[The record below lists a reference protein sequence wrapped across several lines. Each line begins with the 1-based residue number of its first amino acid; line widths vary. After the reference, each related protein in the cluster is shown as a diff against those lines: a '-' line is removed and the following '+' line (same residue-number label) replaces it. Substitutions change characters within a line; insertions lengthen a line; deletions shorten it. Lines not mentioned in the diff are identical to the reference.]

1 MSGDF
6 AFFLG
11 AEEALRSVLR
21 AYSIFHHLNH
31 WSVASPSLA
40 QAQCDCCRNELGPF
54 PHVYWRM
61 QFCSLNCMSAYQRRL
76 FPESREMLE
85 PFQTQVKECRS
96 QAERATN
103 KIDREFWL
111 KMALRWETF
120 LQQRKQDVATPK
132 TARGFRN
139 GRSRFVRRRAA

>member
-1 MSGDF
+1 
-6 AFFLG
+6 
-11 AEEALRSVLR
+11 
-21 AYSIFHHLNH
+21 
-31 WSVASPSLA
+31 
-40 QAQCDCCRNELGPF
+40 
-54 PHVYWRM
+54 
-61 QFCSLNCMSAYQRRL
+61 MSAYQRRL
-76 FPESREMLE
+76 SPETREKIEMLE
-85 PFQTQVKECRS
+85 PNDFFQTQVKECRS

-111 KMALRWETF
+111 KMARRWETL